1 MYAHCLMLIFIDLVI
16 PKKAKK
22 NPIYHFAFSTLI
34 LLLPVQ
40 YMYMHVFM
48 LIWGLYNGFGGTGG
62 LVLLPLI
69 KPSDYQC

>member
-22 NPIYHFAFSTLI
+22 NPIYYFAFSTLI
-34 LLLPVQ
+34 LLLPVHVHACFHANMGF
-40 YMYMHVFM
+40 MYD
-48 LIWGLYNGFGGTGG
+48 FGGTGG

>member
-1 MYAHCLMLIFIDLVI
+1 MLIFIDLVI

-34 LLLPVQ
+34 LLLPV
-40 YMYMHVFM
+40 HVHACFHANM
-48 LIWGLYNGFGGTGG
+48 VIWGLCNGFGGTGG